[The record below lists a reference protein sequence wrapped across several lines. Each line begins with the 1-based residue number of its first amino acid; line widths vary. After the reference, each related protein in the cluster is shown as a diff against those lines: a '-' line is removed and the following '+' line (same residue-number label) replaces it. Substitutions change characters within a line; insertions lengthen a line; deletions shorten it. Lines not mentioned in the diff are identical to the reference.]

1 MYEVI
6 RREDGGVNF
15 RLGIMLM
22 GVDGNQN
29 DAILEV
35 MVYEALTNAAR
46 QMAEELGS
54 MLVYVKS
61 WDTTIEAQDAQD

>member
-1 MYEVI
+1 
-6 RREDGGVNF
+6 
-15 RLGIMLM
+15 MLM